1 MNDADKKQLY
11 NALSIIVN
19 MEAQLTNMMG
29 RSARAAK
36 YWAEAG
42 KKNTSMD
49 EKQKQSLKAAIA
61 GIAQLTKDAK
71 VVLKDLNTCAKEA
84 GNTAFLAKYPS
95 GKEYRDKVV
104 VKRLA
109 SAKAFDQN
117 GGKFLLNLMNVLG
130 SSMYPGMHEAD
141 PKVTVDSVKGFSSY
155 YNKMRIELAK
165 L

>member
-11 NALSIIVN
+11 SALSIIVN

-42 KKNTSMD
+42 KKNTTMD
-49 EKQKQSLKAAIA
+49 EKQKQNLKAAIN

-71 VVLKDLNTCAKEA
+71 VVLKDLNSCAKEA
-84 GNTAFLAKYPS
+84 SDAKVLAKYGS

-109 SAKAFDQN
+109 SARSFDQN
-117 GGKFLLNLMNVLG
+117 GGKFVLNLMSVLG
-130 SSMYPGMHEAD
+130 GGLYPGMRDVD
-141 PKVTVDSVKGFSSY
+141 PKVTVDSVKEFSSY
-155 YNKMRIELAK
+155 FNKMRIELAK